1 MIDVVD
7 VIKLAGGI
15 VYLILGGDLLVRGAI
30 SLARRSHIS
39 PGVIGLTIIALGTS
53 APEFIVSIL
62 AAVSGHGGIAI
73 GNIVGSNI
81 ANVLLVLGL
90 AAIIYPMTADS
101 TSAGVHAAF
110 MLGVS
115 GVFVGM
121 SMLGPLG
128 KIDGSVML
136 LILAASLLV
145 TLRSRFSILNVE
157 EDDPED
163 DRVLGLPNTP
173 GFMWMFV
180 ILGCVVMPVGADLTV
195 RSASTIALDL
205 GVGETVIGASIVAF
219 GTSLPELIA
228 TLIATFHRQVGMAI
242 GNLIGSNVLN
252 ILAIMGLTSVIT
264 DVPVPSSMLTFDLW
278 FMLWCV
284 ALLWFLIVRRI
295 AIGRFLGTLF
305 LGVYAGYIWIIYP

>member
-1 MIDVVD
+1 MIEAVD
-7 VIKLAGGI
+7 VLKLAGGI
-15 VYLILGGDLLVRGAI
+15 VYLVLGGDLLVRGAI

-39 PGVIGLTIIALGTS
+39 PELIGLTIIALGTS

-62 AAVSGHGGIAI
+62 AAVSGHGAIAI
-73 GNIVGSNI
+73 GNVVGSNI
-81 ANVLLVLGL
+81 ANVLVVLGL
-90 AAIIYPMTADS
+90 AAIIYPMKPDS
-101 TSAGVHAAF
+101 TSDGVHAAF

-115 GVFVGM
+115 GVFIGVCA
-121 SMLGPLG
+121 LGPLG

-136 LILAASLLV
+136 LILAAGLFV
-145 TLRSRFSILNVE
+145 TLRSNFSILNIE

-180 ILGCVVMPVGADLTV
+180 VLGCVVMPVGADLTV
-195 RSASTIALDL
+195 RSASTVALDL
-205 GVGETVIGASIVAF
+205 GVGEAVIGASIVAF

-228 TLIATFHRQVGMAI
+228 TLIATLHRQVGMAI

-278 FMLWCV
+278 FMLGCA
-284 ALLWFLIVRRI
+284 ALLWFLVVRRI
-295 AIGRFLGTLF
+295 AIGRLLGMLF
-305 LGVYAGYIWIIYP
+305 LGAYACYVWVIY